1 MQKWFNWLQ
10 EASEESSDGESE
22 KRNTTKRK
30 NLNQTNRQ
38 TVTNVDE
45 VNTELHATLII
56 K

>member
-1 MQKWFNWLQ
+1 LQKWFNWLQ

-30 NLNQTNRQ
+30 NLNQTK

-45 VNTELHATLII
+45 VNTELQATLII